1 MTASTRGAI
10 IRTAVTV
17 AKLSKGMRFAFTALK
32 FIAIYIVLFSV
43 AQYISFLVTGVEQTQ
58 LIDSTYT
65 VIACELGGLL
75 AKRILEKLFG
85 KNTNTDTE
93 E

>member
-1 MTASTRGAI
+1 MRGAI

-17 AKLSKGMRFAFTALK
+17 GKLSKGMRFAFTALR

-43 AQYISFLVTGVEQTQ
+43 AQYISFLVTGIEQTQ
-58 LIDSTYT
+58 LIESTYT
-65 VIACELGGLL
+65 VIAWELGGLL
-75 AKRILEKLFG
+75 TKRILEKLFG
-85 KNTNTDTE
+85 KKNTDTE

>member
-10 IRTAVTV
+10 IRMAVTV
-17 AKLSKGMRFAFTALK
+17 AKLSKGMRFAFTALR

-65 VIACELGGLL
+65 VIAWELGGLL
-75 AKRILEKLFG
+75 MKRILEKVFG
-85 KNTNTDTE
+85 KNKDTE

>member
-1 MTASTRGAI
+1 MTASMRGAI

-17 AKLSKGMRFAFTALK
+17 GKISKGMRFAFTALR

-65 VIACELGGLL
+65 VIAWELGGLL
-75 AKRILEKLFG
+75 MKRILEKVFG
-85 KNTNTDTE
+85 KNKDTE

>member
-1 MTASTRGAI
+1 MGRLSNGA
-10 IRTAVTV
+10 
-17 AKLSKGMRFAFTALK
+17 RFAFTALK

-65 VIACELGGLL
+65 VVAGELGGLRM
-75 AKRILEKLFG
+75 KRILEKVFG
-85 KNTNTDTE
+85 KNKDTE

>member
-1 MTASTRGAI
+1 MTASRRGAI

-17 AKLSKGMRFAFTALK
+17 GRLSNGARFAFTALK

-65 VIACELGGLL
+65 VVAWELGGLL
-75 AKRILEKLFG
+75 MKRILEKVFG
-85 KNTNTDTE
+85 KNKDTE

>member
-1 MTASTRGAI
+1 MRGAI

-17 AKLSKGMRFAFTALK
+17 GKLSKGMRFAFTALR
-32 FIAIYIVLFSV
+32 FIAIYIVLFSA

-65 VIACELGGLL
+65 VIAWELGGLL
-75 AKRILEKLFG
+75 TKRILEKLFG
-85 KNTNTDTE
+85 KNKDTDTE